1 MPREMILKENYA
13 DLVRAAWAVRERSY
27 APYSQFRVGA
37 ALLGAGGRV
46 FIGTNVENASFG
58 LSMCAE
64 RSALFQAVA
73 AGETDFEAIAICAD
87 GAAPTPPCGACRQ
100 VLMEFAPDLTVLM
113 AGTEGSVE
121 EHRLADLLAHPF
133 RHFTPGETGE

>member
-1 MPREMILKENYA
+1 MTKEFGS
-13 DLVRAAWAVRERSY
+13 LVEAACEVRLHSY
-27 APYSQFRVGA
+27 SPYSKFRVGSA
-37 ALLGAGGRV
+37 VLTESGDVFTGA
-46 FIGTNVENASFG
+46 NVENASFG

-100 VLMEFAPDLTVLM
+100 VLMEFAPDLTVLL
-113 AGTEGSVE
+113 AGTDGSVE

-133 RHFTPGETGE
+133 RHFAPGETGE